1 MANVLSGERA
11 KMSPFARWWKNWVA
25 TRSAQTELGRLDTF
39 QVSGIA
45 RDLGASPSELRS
57 MAGKWPDSADHLL
70 QRMRMLNLEP
80 AKVDREQPAVSRDLT
95 KHCSLCLAKTRCG
108 RDLASRAVGP
118 AWREYCPNS
127 ATLQALVSGR
137 DANSNSD
144 GA

>member
-11 KMSPFARWWKNWVA
+11 TMSAFARWWRNWVA
-25 TRSAQTELGRLDTF
+25 ARSAQTELGRLDAL

-70 QRMRMLNLEP
+70 HRMRMLNLEP
-80 AKVDREQPAVSRDLT
+80 AEVAREQPAVSRDLT
-95 KHCSLCLAKTRCG
+95 KHCSLCAAKTQCE
-108 RDLASRAVGP
+108 RDLSTRATGP

-127 ATLQALVSGR
+127 ATLLALVLGR
-137 DANSNSD
+137 NAKSSSN
-144 GA
+144 GT